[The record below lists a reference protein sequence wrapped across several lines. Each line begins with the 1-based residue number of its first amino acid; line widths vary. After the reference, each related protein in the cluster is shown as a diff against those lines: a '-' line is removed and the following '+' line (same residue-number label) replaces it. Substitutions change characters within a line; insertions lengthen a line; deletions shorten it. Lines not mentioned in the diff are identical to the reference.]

1 VHLDIDVSGRRVL
14 VIGPERASR
23 RVIARYR
30 AAGATVERCGT
41 AAACTVGALDGAAL
55 VVLVGRPPRA
65 ATVLGPGAEQSSGAA
80 AAPATGSVQDDAE
93 EEAVGRLRAHCR
105 RSGILLAREPGA
117 PETGSVTLV
126 GGGPGSLGLLT
137 LDAAAALRE
146 ADVVLFDRLAPTD
159 ALARLAPVAELVDV
173 GKLPGY
179 HRVPQ
184 AAINE
189 LLVDHAL
196 AGRHVVRLKG
206 GDPFVFGRGS
216 EELAACLESR
226 VPCRV
231 VSGVSSAISV
241 PAAAGIPVTH
251 RGVSHLFTV
260 VSGHAPL
267 TDEEHLHLAGLGG
280 TIVVLMGV
288 STLPQLVAGLGAA
301 GMRPDMPV
309 AVVERGYSAS
319 QRTTAGTLAT
329 IITAAGAARCQSPA
343 VLVIGE
349 VVRVGL
355 DLQDG
360 AAHLARLTE
369 SLAS

>member
-1 VHLDIDVSGRRVL
+1 MQLEVDLAGQRV
-14 VIGPERASR
+14 VVVGAEQASR
-23 RVIARYR
+23 RVLARYR
-30 AAGATVERCGT
+30 AAGADVERVGG
-41 AAACTVGALDGAAL
+41 AAALQRGALAGARL
-55 VVLVGRPPRA
+55 VVLVEGAHGGGCTPRA
-65 ATVLGPGAEQSSGAA
+65 ADVPSVAAGSGPAGPDRTDVAGDLRNRCRHDGVLVVREEAAAVGPG
-80 AAPATGSVQDDAE
+80 
-93 EEAVGRLRAHCR
+93 H
-105 RSGILLAREPGA
+105 
-117 PETGSVTLV
+117 VTLI
-126 GGGPGSLGLLT
+126 GGGPGALGLLT

-146 ADVVLFDRLAPTD
+146 ADVVLYDRLAPTED
-159 ALARLAPVAELVDV
+159 LAVLAPAAELIDV
-173 GKLPGY
+173 GKLPGH

-184 AAINE
+184 SGIND
-189 LLVDHAL
+189 LLVRHARE
-196 AGRHVVRLKG
+196 GRHVVRLKG

-216 EELAACLESR
+216 EELAACLEAR

-231 VSGVSSAISV
+231 VPGVSSAISV

-267 TDEEHLHLAGLGG
+267 SEEEHLHLAGLGG

-288 STLPQLVAGLGAA
+288 STLPQLVAGLGRA

-329 IITAAGAARCQSPA
+329 IVTAAGAARCQSPA

-355 DLQDG
+355 ELQGG
-360 AAHLARLTE
+360 AAYLARLTE

>member
-1 VHLDIDVSGRRVL
+1 MQLDIDLAGRRVV
-14 VIGPERASR
+14 VIGSEGAAR
-23 RVIARYR
+23 RVMARYR
-30 AAGATVERCGT
+30 AAGADVDRRDCSD
-41 AAACTVGALDGAAL
+41 ACTSAVLDGAAL
-55 VVLVGRPPRA
+55 VVVVGG
-65 ATVLGPGAEQSSGAA
+65 TVSEMVERTASKAVGGTSAGPDK
-80 AAPATGSVQDDAE
+80 VR
-93 EEAVGRLRAHCR
+93 EEAAVAGLRARCR
-105 RSGILLAREPGA
+105 RTGTLVVREPAAQG
-117 PETGSVTLV
+117 PGSVTLV

-137 LDAAAALRE
+137 LAAAAALRE
-146 ADVVLFDRLAPTD
+146 ADVVLYDRLAPTD
-159 ALARLAPVAELVDV
+159 ALAGLAPAAELVDV
-173 GKLPGY
+173 GKLPGH

-184 AAINE
+184 SGIND
-189 LLVDHAL
+189 LLVQHAL

-216 EELAACLESR
+216 EEFAACLEAQ

-231 VSGVSSAISV
+231 VPGVSSAISV

-251 RGVSHLFTV
+251 RGTSHLFTV

-288 STLPQLVAGLGAA
+288 STLPQLVAGLGRA
-301 GMRPDMPV
+301 GMRADMPV

-319 QRTTAGTLAT
+319 QRTTAGTLGT
-329 IITAAGAARCQSPA
+329 IVTAAGVARCKSPA

-355 DLQDG
+355 DLQG
-360 AAHLARLTE
+360 SAAHLAHLT
-369 SLAS
+369 ASFAS

>member
-1 VHLDIDVSGRRVL
+1 MQLEVDLAGQRIVVVGA
-14 VIGPERASR
+14 EQASR
-23 RVIARYR
+23 RVLARYR
-30 AAGATVERCGT
+30 AAGADVERVSG
-41 AAACTVGALDGAAL
+41 AAALHPGALAGARL
-55 VVLVGRPPRA
+55 VVLVESAHGGGFAPPAADVPAVAAGSGPA
-65 ATVLGPGAEQSSGAA
+65 ATDRTVVAGDLRERCRDAGVLVVREEAAAVGPG
-80 AAPATGSVQDDAE
+80 
-93 EEAVGRLRAHCR
+93 H
-105 RSGILLAREPGA
+105 
-117 PETGSVTLV
+117 VTLI
-126 GGGPGSLGLLT
+126 GGGPGALGLLT

-146 ADVVLFDRLAPTD
+146 ADVVLYDRLAPTED
-159 ALARLAPVAELVDV
+159 LAVLAPAAELIDV
-173 GKLPGY
+173 GKLPGH

-184 AAINE
+184 SGIND
-189 LLVDHAL
+189 LLVRYARE
-196 AGRHVVRLKG
+196 GRHVVRLKG

-216 EELAACLESR
+216 EELAACLEAR

-231 VSGVSSAISV
+231 VPGVSSAISV

-267 TDEEHLHLAGLGG
+267 SEEEHLHLAGLGG

-288 STLPQLVAGLGAA
+288 STLPQLVAGLGRA
-301 GMRPDMPV
+301 GMRPGMPV

-329 IITAAGAARCQSPA
+329 IVTAAGAARCQSPA

-355 DLQDG
+355 ELQGG
-360 AAHLARLTE
+360 ATHLARLTE

>member
-1 VHLDIDVSGRRVL
+1 MHLDPDLAGRRV
-14 VIGPERASR
+14 VVVGGERASR
-23 RVIARYR
+23 RVVARYR
-30 AAGATVERCGT
+30 VAGADVV
-41 AAACTVGALDGAAL
+41 ACTASAPEAFDDAVLHGAAL
-55 VVLVGRPPRA
+55 VVVVDGLP
-65 ATVLGPGAEQSSGAA
+65 
-80 AAPATGSVQDDAE
+80 GSVADAVRT
-93 EEAVGRLRAHCR
+93 ACR
-105 RSGILLAREPGA
+105 RAGTLLGTEPAARGS
-117 PETGSVTLV
+117 GSVTLV
-126 GGGPGSLGLLT
+126 GGGPGALGLLT

-146 ADVVLFDRLAPTD
+146 ADVVLYDRLAPTD
-159 ALARLAPVAELVDV
+159 GLAELAPAAELVDV
-173 GKLPGY
+173 GKLPGH

-184 AAINE
+184 SGIND
-189 LLVDHAL
+189 LLVRHAL
-196 AGRHVVRLKG
+196 AGHSVVRLKG

-216 EELAACLESR
+216 EELAACLEAQ

-231 VSGVSSAISV
+231 IPGVSSAISV

-288 STLPQLVAGLGAA
+288 STLPQLVSGLSRA

-319 QRTTAGTLAT
+319 QRTTAGTLST
-329 IITAAGAARCQSPA
+329 IVTAAGAARCQSPA

-355 DLQDG
+355 DLQGG

>member
-1 VHLDIDVSGRRVL
+1 MQLEIDLAGRRVVVL
-14 VIGPERASR
+14 GAERASR
-23 RVIARYR
+23 RVVARYR
-30 AAGATVERCGT
+30 AAGADVDRRET
-41 AAACTVGALDGAAL
+41 AQACTDAVLVGAAL
-55 VVLVGRPPRA
+55 VV
-65 ATVLGPGAEQSSGAA
+65 
-80 AAPATGSVQDDAE
+80 
-93 EEAVGRLRAHCR
+93 AVGDAVGEAPNADPDCAMDALRDRCR
-105 RSGILLAREPGA
+105 RSGALFVREA
-117 PETGSVTLV
+117 AAQGSGTVTLV
-126 GGGPGSLGLLT
+126 GGGPGALGLLA

-146 ADVVLFDRLAPTD
+146 ADVVLYDRLAPTD
-159 ALARLAPVAELVDV
+159 ALAELAPAADLVDV
-173 GKLPGY
+173 GKLPGH

-184 AAINE
+184 AGIND
-189 LLVDHAL
+189 LLVRYAL
-196 AGRHVVRLKG
+196 DGNAVVRLKG

-216 EELAACLESR
+216 EELAACLAAR

-231 VSGVSSAISV
+231 VPGVSSAISV

-267 TDEEHLHLAGLGG
+267 SDEEHEHLAGLGG

-288 STLPQLVAGLGAA
+288 STLPQLVAGLGRA

-329 IITAAGAARCQSPA
+329 IVTAAGAARCQSPA

-355 DLQDG
+355 DLQGG

>member
-1 VHLDIDVSGRRVL
+1 MHLDIDLAGRRVV
-14 VIGPERASR
+14 VIGRERGAR
-23 RVIARYR
+23 RVVARYR
-30 AAGATVERCGT
+30 AAGADVLRHDT
-41 AAACTVGALDGAAL
+41 AANAEAVLCGAAL
-55 VVLVGRPPRA
+55 VV
-65 ATVLGPGAEQSSGAA
+65 VLDGALEDGDVLRQRCRESGALLIRE
-80 AAPATGSVQDDAE
+80 APATDNGY
-93 EEAVGRLRAHCR
+93 
-105 RSGILLAREPGA
+105 
-117 PETGSVTLV
+117 VTLI
-126 GGGPGSLGLLT
+126 GGGPGALGLLT

-146 ADVVLFDRLAPTD
+146 ADVVLYDRLAPTE
-159 ALARLAPVAELVDV
+159 ALAELAPAAELIDV
-173 GKLPGY
+173 GKLPGH

-184 AAINE
+184 SGINE
-189 LLVDHAL
+189 LLVRHAL
-196 AGRHVVRLKG
+196 AGQHVVRLKG

-216 EELAACLESR
+216 EELSACIDAR
-226 VPCRV
+226 VPCGV
-231 VSGVSSAISV
+231 IPGVSSAISV

-280 TIVVLMGV
+280 TVVVLMGV
-288 STLPQLVAGLGAA
+288 STLPQLVAGLRSA

-319 QRTTAGTLAT
+319 QRTTAGTLST
-329 IITAAGAARCQSPA
+329 IVTVAGAARCQSPA

-355 DLQDG
+355 DLQGG

>member
-1 VHLDIDVSGRRVL
+1 MYLDTDLAGLRV
-14 VIGPERASR
+14 VVVGSERASR
-23 RVIARYR
+23 RVVARYR
-30 AAGATVERCGT
+30 AAGASVDRH
-41 AAACTVGALDGAAL
+41 DGAASCTPEVL
-55 VVLVGRPPRA
+55 ADAALAVAVVPPGGSKDR
-65 ATVLGPGAEQSSGAA
+65 TVAPRTEDDLGSLRERCRESG
-80 AAPATGSVQDDAE
+80 V
-93 EEAVGRLRAHCR
+93 
-105 RSGILLAREPGA
+105 LLTREPGA
-117 PETGSVTLV
+117 PDTGAATLI
-126 GGGPGSLGLLT
+126 GGGPGALGLLT

-146 ADVVLFDRLAPTD
+146 ADVVLYDRLAPTE
-159 ALARLAPVAELVDV
+159 ALAQLAPAAELIDV
-173 GKLPGY
+173 GKLPGH

-184 AAINE
+184 SGINE
-189 LLVDHAL
+189 LLVNHAL

-216 EELAACLESR
+216 EELGACLAAQ

-231 VSGVSSAISV
+231 VPGVSSAISV

-251 RGVSHLFTV
+251 RGISSMFTV

-267 TDEEHLHLAGLGG
+267 TEEEHRHLAGLGG

-288 STLPQLVAGLGAA
+288 STLPQLVAGFGAA

-309 AVVERGYSAS
+309 AVIERGYSAS
-319 QRTTAGTLAT
+319 QRTTAGTLST

-355 DLQDG
+355 DLQGG